1 MMFYRANMVLLL
13 VVLFTA
19 SLLYA
24 DGDVGYQ
31 EARRLTQSGKIV
43 PLTELLRK
51 IQAERPGRVIE
62 VELERHGQT
71 FLYEIEIL
79 DEQGLVWEYKLDAV
93 NGELL
98 ELELED

>member
-1 MMFYRANMVLLL
+1 M
-13 VVLFTA
+13 
-19 SLLYA
+19 
-24 DGDVGYQ
+24 
-31 EARRLTQSGKIV
+31 
-43 PLTELLRK
+43 PLTDLLRK

-79 DEQGLVWEYKLDAV
+79 DEQGMVWEYKLDAV